1 MAEEDE
7 GMGMEGSTGLE
18 EQHCVDMEKRIG
30 QDLHQVLVRIAS
42 CWVL

>member
-30 QDLHQVLVRIAS
+30 QEVAPS
-42 CWVL
+42 TGKNC